1 MRHRSDTC
9 CDGTQRLTGERE
21 GGRGMHCHETSSMN
35 SSEVLTCT
43 HDSNS
48 LERRRGGREGKEGGR
63 EGKRRSGMGREKKR
77 EKGEKEKEEKKCNH
91 VTCPLDSLV
100 PRPSL
105 STRICTASRIR
116 SSGNKTNLLNTV
128 I

>member
-1 MRHRSDTC
+1 M
-9 CDGTQRLTGERE
+9 GERE
-21 GGRGMHCHETSSMN
+21 GGRGTHCHETSTSSMN

-48 LERRRGGREGKEGGR
+48 LERRRGGREGKEGGG

-91 VTCPLDSLV
+91 VTCPLNSLV

-105 STRICTASRIR
+105 STSIVLQVESEALGARLTF
-116 SSGNKTNLLNTV
+116 
-128 I
+128 